1 MGLYENVKEAAK
13 SKGYSIN
20 KLEKELGFARS
31 YISKFKNITPSAD
44 KVQKI
49 ADFLGVT
56 SEYLLTGTDDVGSS
70 LTAKDNRD
78 IAKDLDNIME
88 KLTAGEDGPASY
100 NGEELSPEAAELFR
114 DELEIAL
121 KRLKIINK
129 EKYTPKKYKKQVD
142 CLNRNIKKIVSYYKR
157 KTGTS
162 DPFAI
167 ADQLGILYQICD
179 LQFEGCYMFLK
190 NHRYIFINQNL
201 PEHEMRL
208 VMAHELGH
216 AILHR
221 KENCY
226 FIRNKTLLLNSKKE
240 IEANKFAMELLLPDS
255 FLEEY
260 RDFTIDQISR
270 MTGYHQK
277 LIQLRVEN

>member
-1 MGLYENVKEAAK
+1 MYAKFEELLRKNNVTAYKVAKETGVTTATLTSWK
-13 SKGYSIN
+13 QGKYTPKVE
-20 KLEKELGFARS
+20 KL
-31 YISKFKNITPSAD
+31 
-44 KVQKI
+44 QKI
-49 ADFLGVT
+49 ADYFGVT
-56 SEYLLTGTDDVGSS
+56 VDYFTADDDSSEQKG
-70 LTAKDNRD
+70 LTARDNRD

-88 KLTAGEDGPASY
+88 KLTSGENGPASY
-100 NGEELSPEAAELFR
+100 NGEEISPEAAELFK

-121 KRLKIINK
+121 KRLKLINK
-129 EKYTPKKYKKQVD
+129 EKYTPKKYKKQVI
-142 CLNRNIKKIVSYYKR
+142 CLDIKKIVSYYKR
-157 KTGTS
+157 KTGTT
-162 DPFAI
+162 DPFDI
-167 ADQLGILYQICD
+167 ADQLGILYQICN

-190 NHRYIFINQNL
+190 NHRYIFINENL
-201 PEHEMRL
+201 PEHEQRL

-240 IEANKFAMELLLPDS
+240 IEANRFAMELLVPDS

-270 MTGYHQK
+270 ITGYHQN
-277 LIQLRVEN
+277 LIQLRIEN